1 MATDTAELAPTRHS
15 APDPSRN
22 AWQVPLFLVGAAVFV
37 SAWQGWLPLGTPDP
51 AADFVRDLASLR
63 SSYEKVT
70 PDRDEL
76 KDLLARV
83 ATGVDSFPEHAVT
96 ARFTLGSGYT
106 RLAELTPN
114 LDEARANWTLAKQHF
129 ERIRPE
135 DLKDPSDPPRLA
147 FRSAKAR
154 AAVGLPANT
163 PPAEVRLQIAL
174 LGNAPFGEEPGDA
187 GRLQADL
194 AMKMTPPDLATAREA
209 LTRYLTATGIA
220 TPPASLAR
228 AKYVLGDIHFRRKEP
243 DLARKWLEQIGSDAP
258 ADVIAPGRFLLA
270 RVRMA
275 GDDWLGATRDLEAVR
290 AHPTAEAT
298 LKATAAYHLGVC
310 KMNTHE
316 WDAAAKGF
324 EQALKAEPP
333 ENIAAAVRLADLT
346 LRAAEPVRRVAA
358 ADLLANAVR
367 GVSEAKELRNPLIR
381 VSEVRGIF
389 EAAISRFLE
398 DAAFEPA
405 VKVADAYRTIA
416 EAGRD
421 REKRAEILAS
431 WSAALQKSG
440 GDFKPKALAA
450 AAEYQSLVEAQVAVT
465 AKADMLRRAAALNKL
480 GGNAIAA
487 VALLQEA
494 TKLRQLPDAAIGPV
508 WAELAD
514 ALLAADKPAEEILRA
529 FNEAMASAGTIST
542 TTRYRLA
549 RQFADGRD
557 PRLAPLSREL
567 FQQIAQQEVVA
578 QGEQELHERA
588 LIELAHDF
596 IRAAKFPEAEVWLRK
611 QLGFYSNGAEA
622 PLGRLLL
629 GVCLIQRASATLPTP
644 PDASTAGK
652 LRDEALKLFK
662 QIVTEADDKHKRD
675 GKLSERDAWLRM
687 QAGLRVLQTYQQM
700 NKPNDLLAEADKLR
714 DRHRNSVEELII
726 LSLIYHA
733 FKQKGDV
740 VRERQ
745 IRDQMKELFDRL
757 PPTLF
762 TAQTGEYSR
771 TYWEKVWFTPEK

>member
-1 MATDTAELAPTRHS
+1 MATDTAERTTTKYS
-15 APDPSRN
+15 SPDPSRN

-51 AADFVRDLASLR
+51 AADFTRDLASLR
-63 SSYEKVT
+63 NSYEKVT

-76 KDLLARV
+76 KDLLAKV
-83 ATGVDSFPEHAVT
+83 AAGVDSFPEQAAM
-96 ARFTLGSGYT
+96 ARFTLGSGYA

-114 LDEARANWTLAKQHF
+114 LDEARAHWTLAKQHF
-129 ERIRPE
+129 DRIRSE

-194 AMKMTPPDLATAREA
+194 AMKMTPPDLATAKES

-228 AKYVLGDIHFRRKEP
+228 AKYLLGDIHFRRKEP
-243 DLARKWLEQIGSDAP
+243 DLARKWLEQVGTDAP
-258 ADVIAPGRFLLA
+258 ADVIAPARFLLA

-275 GDDWLGATRDLEAVR
+275 EDDWLGATRDLDAVR
-290 AHPTAEAT
+290 ANPAT
-298 LKATAAYHLGVC
+298 GPSLKATAAYHLGMC
-310 KMNTHE
+310 KLSTRE

-324 EQALKAEPP
+324 EEALRAEPP

-346 LRAAEPVRRVAA
+346 LRAVDPGKHGAA
-358 ADLLANAVR
+358 ADLLANAVK
-367 GVSEAKELRNPLIR
+367 GVTEAKEFRNPFVR
-381 VSEVRGIF
+381 VSEVRGTF
-389 EAAISRFLE
+389 EFAISTFLT
-398 DAAFEPA
+398 DAAFESA
-405 VKVADAYRTIA
+405 IKVTDAYKA
-416 EAGRD
+416 VSEAGRD
-421 REKRAEILAS
+421 REKRAEILAA
-431 WSAALQKSG
+431 WAAALQKVG

-450 AAEYQSLVEAQVAVT
+450 AEEYQSLVAAQPAVT
-465 AKADMLRRAAALNKL
+465 ANADMLRRAASLYKL
-480 GGNAIAA
+480 GGNANAA
-487 VALLQEA
+487 VALLQDA
-494 TKLRQLPDAAIGPV
+494 TKLQQLPDTAIGPV

-514 ALLAADKPAEEILRA
+514 ALLAADKPAAEVLKA
-529 FNEAMASAGTIST
+529 FNEAMASAGAVST

-567 FQQIAQQEVVA
+567 FRQIAQQNDVA
-578 QGEQELHERA
+578 PTEQELHERA
-588 LIELAHDF
+588 LVELAHDF
-596 IRAAKFPEAEVWLRK
+596 IRAANFPEAEVWLRK
-611 QLGFYSNGAEA
+611 QLGFYANGAEA

-644 PDASTAGK
+644 PDSATAAK

-675 GKLSERDAWLRM
+675 GKLGERDAWLRM

-757 PPTLF
+757 PAASF
-762 TAQTGEYSR
+762 TANIGEYSR

>member
-1 MATDTAELAPTRHS
+1 MAMDTAELAPQRRP
-15 APDPSRN
+15 APDPRRN

-37 SAWQGWLPLGTPDP
+37 AAWQGWLPLGTPDP
-51 AADFVRDLASLR
+51 SADFVRDLAALR
-63 SSYEKVT
+63 NSYEKVT

-76 KDLLARV
+76 KDLLTKVAAR
-83 ATGVDSFPEHAVT
+83 VDSFPEQAT
-96 ARFTLGSGYT
+96 MARFSLGSGYT

-129 ERIRPE
+129 DRIRPE
-135 DLKDPSDPPRLA
+135 DLKDPADPPRLA

-163 PPAEVRLQIAL
+163 PAPDVRLLIEFL
-174 LGNAPFGEEPGDA
+174 RNPPFGEEPGDA

-194 AMKMTPPDLATAREA
+194 ALKLSPPDLATAKEG
-209 LTRYLTATGIA
+209 LTRFLTASGIA

-243 DLARKWLEQIGSDAP
+243 DLARKWLEQIGTDAP
-258 ADVIAPGRFLLA
+258 SDVVAPARFLLG

-290 AHPTAEAT
+290 ANPTATAL

-310 KMNTHE
+310 KLNTHE

-333 ENIAAAVRLADLT
+333 EGIAAAVRLADLM
-346 LRAAEPVRRVAA
+346 LRSSDPARHIAAVELLTSAVKGVAE
-358 ADLLANAVR
+358 N
-367 GVSEAKELRNPLIR
+367 KEFRNPLIR
-381 VSEVRGIF
+381 VSEVRGVF
-389 EAAISRFLE
+389 ELAVSTLMT

-405 VKVADAYRTIA
+405 VKVTEAYKSVA

-421 REKRAEILAS
+421 REKRAEILAA
-431 WSAALQKSG
+431 WSTSLQKSG
-440 GDFKPKALAA
+440 ADFKPKALAA
-450 AAEYQSLVEAQVAVT
+450 AAEYQSLVELQPAAT
-465 AKADMLRRAAALNKL
+465 AKADMLRRAASFYKL
-480 GGNAIAA
+480 GGNPNAAI
-487 VALLQEA
+487 ALLQDA
-494 TKLRQLPDAAIGPV
+494 TKLPQLPDAAIGPV
-508 WAELAD
+508 WVELAD
-514 ALLAADKPAEEILRA
+514 TLLSADKPAEEILKA
-529 FNEAMASAGTIST
+529 FNQAMASAGSVST

-557 PRLAPLSREL
+557 PRLAPLSHEL
-567 FQQIAQQEVVA
+567 FRQIAQQEGVGPA
-578 QGEQELHERA
+578 EQELHERA
-588 LIELAHDF
+588 LVELAHDD
-596 IRAAKFPEAEVWLRK
+596 IRSAKFAEAEVWLRK
-611 QLGFYSNGAEA
+611 QLSNYATGAEA

-629 GVCLIQRASATLPTP
+629 GVCLIQRASATLPAP

-662 QIVTEADDKHKRD
+662 QITSEADDKHKRD
-675 GKLSERDAWLRM
+675 GKLSERDAWLRT
-687 QAGLRVLQTYQQM
+687 QAGLRILQTYQQM

-714 DRHRNSVEELII
+714 DRHRNSIEELII

-762 TAQTGEYSR
+762 TANTGEYSKS
-771 TYWEKVWFTPEK
+771 YWEKVWFTPEK